1 MHRNPHFDFSHLSA
15 PDPVELALD
24 IWESLENA
32 EREAAFPVTPELAA
46 EIDRRVAEI
55 DADEDGSWA

>member
-1 MHRNPHFDFSHLSA
+1 MHRNPHFDFSHLSD
-15 PDPVELALD
+15 PDRVELASD